1 MSDFIPSE
9 TAPSSAESVSPSRA
23 PMKMFLPLAIL
34 ALPIVVIW
42 GFDTDEVSVAPTSAA
57 EQQTEKPLEDPGPT
71 DEDYRHLLV
80 GSWEMDRD
88 GKRFLTVH
96 ADGTADMN
104 VEVSSNWSL
113 LFGKQLKF
121 DIEWTIEDAVLTMKT
136 TGGEPKGKVDLI
148 TSMYGAERVQPIK
161 ILDETTLR
169 LPDDEPDGEDH
180 IWTRVDSANAP

>member
-1 MSDFIPSE
+1 MSDSNSTEAVPANAE
-9 TAPSSAESVSPSRA
+9 TAIASR
-23 PMKMFLPLAIL
+23 KSLKVFLPLAIL
-34 ALPIVVIW
+34 VLPIVVLW
-42 GFDTDEVSVAPTSAA
+42 GFDHDDAKVPSPSVA
-57 EQQTEKPLEDPGPT
+57 EQPAEKPSEAPKPT
-71 DEDYRHLLV
+71 DDDYRQLLV

-121 DIEWTIEDAVLTMKT
+121 DIEWTVEDAVLTMKT